1 MLRPKSQMPKA
12 VTRRFRQQ
20 VIPQER
26 DYHPELAHTSQQ
38 MVIQYADV
46 SV

>member
-12 VTRRFRQQ
+12 VTRRYSQQ
-20 VIPQER
+20 VIPQKR

-38 MVIQYADV
+38 MVLQYADV
-46 SV
+46 IV